1 MINDKT
7 RMSISF
13 YLKLAIPISVQ
24 SMLFSSASLLDQIM
38 LGQIDESALVAVNII
53 AKIMDIHNYFL
64 IAVSGCLSIIMSQYQ
79 GGNHSSDIEGY
90 VREAKKICYFFII
103 FLCILAIVF
112 SQNVLR
118 LFINDTDI
126 IKMADLYWKL
136 MVLTLLPGTLIS
148 LYSALLR
155 CIGKVNIPLV
165 ISILSILCN
174 LILNYILIFGKFGL
188 PSFGVFGAA
197 IGTIVAKIIE
207 AILIVY
213 FSYKNNIYKMFKYIH
228 LAKKEKNNFYSTML
242 PLFATNISFVFAT
255 TIYTAF
261 YSNLGTNEMAIYSVI
276 IPIQGLIISF
286 FSGNCTATTIVIGRD
301 LGSKNTELAYK
312 KAKQILIINLLFS
325 SIVCVCTRFLF
336 RDYLNLFKITSVS
349 VGIGIN
355 FVNIILFFVPIKVMN
370 MILVQGILSSGG
382 ETKFLFKLSL
392 VGMWLIGIPLGYI
405 SSVVM
410 KCPISYVYVFITLEE
425 VVRVFIGIA
434 KLKTKTWMKIIE

>member
-1 MINDKT
+1 
-7 RMSISF
+7 
-13 YLKLAIPISVQ
+13 
-24 SMLFSSASLLDQIM
+24 
-38 LGQIDESALVAVNII
+38 
-53 AKIMDIHNYFL
+53 
-64 IAVSGCLSIIMSQYQ
+64 
-79 GGNHSSDIEGY
+79 
-90 VREAKKICYFFII
+90 
-103 FLCILAIVF
+103 
-112 SQNVLR
+112 
-118 LFINDTDI
+118 
-126 IKMADLYWKL
+126 
-136 MVLTLLPGTLIS
+136 
-148 LYSALLR
+148 
-155 CIGKVNIPLV
+155 
-165 ISILSILCN
+165 
-174 LILNYILIFGKFGL
+174 
-188 PSFGVFGAA
+188 
-197 IGTIVAKIIE
+197 
-207 AILIVY
+207 
-213 FSYKNNIYKMFKYIH
+213 
-228 LAKKEKNNFYSTML
+228 
-242 PLFATNISFVFAT
+242 
-255 TIYTAF
+255 
-261 YSNLGTNEMAIYSVI
+261 MAIYSVI